1 MLVTKFSNKKGH
13 EARRSIA
20 NKKPEF
26 SSTAYPY
33 TGTLIDFQNQIGN
46 QAVQRLLAQRRGD
59 GAFELDDTTANRINS
74 ARSGGQALDRQVQDE
89 MGSALGHDFS
99 HVRVHISG
107 EADAL
112 NQQLSAKAFATGSD
126 LFFREGAY
134 NPGSSSGKE
143 LLAHELTHVV
153 QQSSGAVSGGGK
165 MTVNAPGDR
174 FEQEA
179 DAVANAVSR
188 SMASPQ
194 VQAQASGEAIHK
206 KEDEEDNS
214 RQQAPLEEEN
224 EEEVAMPPT
233 AKQA

>member
-1 MLVTKFSNKKGH
+1 MITYSAPSKQYRPKYLDKLHS
-13 EARRSIA
+13 RSA
-20 NKKPEF
+20 EVPQQEYKD
-26 SSTAYPY
+26 
-33 TGTLIDFQNQIGN
+33 TLDSLQNQIGN

-59 GAFELDDTTANRINS
+59 GAFELDETTAHRINS
-74 ARSGGQALDRQVQDE
+74 ARGGGHSLDRQVQEE

-99 HVRVHISG
+99 NVRVHTSS

-153 QQSSGAVSGGGK
+153 QQSSGAVAGGSK

-179 DAVANAVSR
+179 DAVANTVSR
-188 SMASPQ
+188 SLQSPQ
-194 VQAQASGEAIHK
+194 TARQITGEGVQRQE
-206 KEDEEDNS
+206 EEEDNLQ
-214 RQQAPLEEEN
+214 RQPAVDELEEEDSKSATPN
-224 EEEVAMPPT
+224 T
-233 AKQA
+233 